1 MGITTRSNSL
11 TENMDLAVP
20 EQERRHAHR
29 VEPASKI
36 RVQAHP
42 GGHARGNSFP
52 AANRRGFRVP
62 HGRIAGD
69 TEAGYSPCMRIRV
82 VAIGLVMVAATA
94 LTGALVA
101 ACGSG
106 SPSRFVGTDSGTGCG
121 SGRCP
126 PGDATLDS
134 TNPGL
139 DATGEGPVLTFDANH
154 GAITSIAVT
163 PPTGTLTVTP
173 PSMPPTLAL
182 SAAAT
187 YADGTTAPVSASWT
201 LDRADIASVG
211 AGSGLVTPTGSTF
224 GVVTVTA
231 TAMNVMGTAKITVS
245 LLSSLNPGMLSAAAQ
260 ASLTAATTADPNVT
274 AFAYPYNA
282 TVFPRG
288 LLPPEQMWNGGA
300 AGDSYSIHFT
310 APSFDLTVF
319 TSADPPSRFTLPTA
333 TWNSLTESA
342 AGATVAVELHRLTGP
357 LAYVSAK
364 QTWTIADA
372 NLRGTIYYWA
382 INQGQI
388 FQINLTAGTRN
399 PVFDSGPSASLGTP
413 VPANASMPLSPPWED
428 NGAGKRCVACHS
440 VSKDG
445 STLTSVFSRAGSSGP
460 LGFVNI
466 ASAQITAIGDY
477 QSGGTYDALTPTG
490 SQAVIDFGT
499 KTMQLLDTTSGAPI
513 ASTLDGQANLC
524 DPTFSPDGTLF
535 ALAASCDPGF
545 GYPVEFRTSNLVVYS
560 YANAAPYFTSPQTIL
575 TSAGLGHAIAFPS
588 FSPDSHFLFYQRG
601 DYSRAKYGTNQ
612 HGNDDL
618 YVAPVQSG
626 ATQIALANA
635 NNPGGALPPDSLHLN
650 YAPTVNPIAEGGYI
664 WVVFTSPRDYG
675 NEMVSPQGA
684 PPMDATYANHK
695 QLWVTAVSANIGA
708 TDPSNPPFWLPG
720 QDGATSNM
728 FGYWALSP
736 CKPTMGDAGPSTCS
750 AGFECCSG
758 FCRDTGMGPVCV
770 TSPGGCHQ
778 VGEACTTS
786 ADCCGAGMGV
796 SCIGGICQ
804 QTMPMAN

>member
-1 MGITTRSNSL
+1 MLAATTPGNSL
-11 TENMDLAVP
+11 
-20 EQERRHAHR
+20 
-29 VEPASKI
+29 
-36 RVQAHP
+36 
-42 GGHARGNSFP
+42 ARGKLV
-52 AANRRGFRVP
+52 ALGRTM
-62 HGRIAGD
+62 GRIAGAP
-69 TEAGYSPCMRIRV
+69 EAGYSPGMRKPRV
-82 VAIGLVMVAATA
+82 ALAILGAGVIVGAVAG
-94 LTGALVA
+94 
-101 ACGSG
+101 ACGGG
-106 SPSRFVGTDSGTGCG
+106 STPSRFTAADSGASCG
-121 SGRCP
+121 ASPCGQ
-126 PGDATLDS
+126 GDATLDS
-134 TNPGL
+134 TSMGL
-139 DATGEGPVLTFDANH
+139 DATSEGPTLTFDANH
-154 GAITSIAVT
+154 GALTSIAVMPAT
-163 PPTGTLTVTP
+163 SVVTVTNP
-173 PSMPPTLAL
+173 AMPPTLAL
-182 SAAAT
+182 SATAT
-187 YADGTTAPVSASWT
+187 YADGTTAPLSASWT
-201 LDRADIASVG
+201 LDRLDIASIG
-211 AGSGLVTPTGSTF
+211 AGSGVLTPTGATF

-231 TAMNVMGTAKITVS
+231 SAMSVMGTAKITVS
-245 LLSSLNPGMLSAAAQ
+245 LLSSLNPGMLSPTDQ
-260 ASLTAATTADPNVT
+260 ATLTAATTADPQIT
-274 AFAYPYNA
+274 SFAYPYNA

-300 AGDSYSIHFT
+300 TGDLYSIHYT
-310 APSFDLTVF
+310 APALDLTVF
-319 TSADPPSRFTLPTA
+319 TTADPPSRFTLPTA
-333 TWNSLTESA
+333 TWNTLTQSA
-342 AGATVAVELHRLTGP
+342 AGTSVAVELHRLTGGS
-357 LAYVSAK
+357 AYVSAK

-382 INQGQI
+382 INEGQI
-388 FQINLTAGTRN
+388 FQIDLTTGTRS

-413 VPANASMPLSPPWED
+413 TPVNASMPLSPPWED

-445 STLTSVFSRAGSSGP
+445 STLTSVFSRTSSTGP
-460 LGFVNI
+460 LGFVTI
-466 ASAQITAIGDY
+466 ASSQIAAIGDY
-477 QSGGTYDALTPTG
+477 QTNGTYDALTPTG
-490 SQAVIDFGT
+490 NQAVVDFGT

-513 ASTLDGQANLC
+513 ASALDGQANLC

-560 YANAAPYFTSPQTIL
+560 YANLAPYFTNPQTIL
-575 TSAGLGHAIAFPS
+575 TSTGMGDAIAFPS

-618 YVAPVQSG
+618 YVAPVSPG
-626 ATQIALANA
+626 AAQIALANA
-635 NNPGGALPPDSLHLN
+635 NNPGGSLPADSQHLN

-675 NEMVSPQGA
+675 NEMVSPQGPA
-684 PPMDATYANHK
+684 PMDATYSNHK

-720 QDGATSNM
+720 QDSTTANM

-786 ADCCGAGMGV
+786 ADCCNDGMGV